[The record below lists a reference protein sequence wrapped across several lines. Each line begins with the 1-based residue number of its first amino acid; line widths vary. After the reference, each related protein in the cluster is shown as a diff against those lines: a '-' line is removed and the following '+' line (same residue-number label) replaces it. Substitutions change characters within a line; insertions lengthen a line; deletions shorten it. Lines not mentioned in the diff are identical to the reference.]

1 LENDTDKNENK
12 VSARRSAV
20 LLRLDRWDKG
30 KQTQWDAFGRLEHPE
45 VKNRNTGRP
54 QPIGADLYLGFGPLE
69 FRNGATQLKK
79 NAAIQAGES
88 ARLGL
93 AYPEIHGEFIE
104 QALWLMDRFGT
115 LGGRSRNGWGSFSLQ
130 PEGDALLSGT
140 LPSREWTK
148 CLDRDWPHAVG
159 KDVGKDIRPLIW
171 QTAPQADW
179 KSVMVELAKLKIG
192 LRTQFKFPDEA
203 PPHRDAL
210 SRHWLSYPITKHSTL
225 AFPKDARLPNS
236 LRFKVRR
243 TGNNQFV
250 GVVFHVPCLPPLA
263 FHPDSDTIK
272 AVWKEAH
279 RFLDDPQ
286 NALSRIQE

>member
-30 KQTQWDAFGRLEHPE
+30 KQTQWDVFGRLEHPE

-54 QPIGADLYLGFGPLE
+54 QLIGADLYLGFGPLE

-93 AYPEIHGEFIE
+93 AYPENHGELLE

-115 LGGRSRNGWGSFSLQ
+115 LGGRSRNGWGSFSLR
-130 PEGDALLSGT
+130 PEGDALLTGM

-159 KDVGKDIRPLIW
+159 KDTRPLIW
-171 QTAPQADW
+171 QTVPQTDW
-179 KSVMVELAKLKIG
+179 ESVMVALAKLKIG
-192 LRTQFKFPDEA
+192 LRTQFKFPNET
-203 PPHRDAL
+203 PPHHDVL

-225 AFPKDARLPNS
+225 TFPKDARLPNS

-243 TGNNQFV
+243 TENNRFV
-250 GVVFHVPCLPPLA
+250 GVVFHVPCLPPRDFCPNPGA
-263 FHPDSDTIK
+263 IEG
-272 AVWKEAH
+272 VWRQIH
-279 RFLDDPQ
+279 QFLDNPQ
-286 NALSRIQE
+286 NGLSRILE